1 MKKTAKNIVKKSIA
15 RKLIISFLLIL
26 IIPVAVLAASAYRS
40 AASSVENQMME
51 SAEGN
56 VQILNNMIDDRIGT
70 FTKSSAYFSEW
81 ATNAKFKEKN
91 QTEMKDRFKQ
101 FIESNDKAAAVF
113 SSSKDGTFTRYP
125 HADMP
130 ADFNPLERNWYQEAM
145 ENKGQTI
152 ITDPYQ
158 SISNKKMV
166 VTMARAAQDGS
177 GVVAIDIKIDD
188 LITMTKEVNI
198 GKEGYAFILSKNKK
212 AVAYSNEKSGAAVS
226 GKWVDTLYSG
236 EKGDFEYTMSGK
248 AKKMAYVTNEATGW
262 KISGTMSV
270 DEIKDAARPVL
281 ITAIIIL
288 AIAVAAGMVF
298 IYFVIRSITKPL
310 KRLAASAEKI
320 RSGDLTETIQVSSQ
334 DELGVLSK
342 SFNHMTDSLRTLI
355 QGIQDSVEH
364 VASSSE
370 ELTASAEQTSKA
382 TEHIT
387 LAIEQF
393 SNGTED
399 QSESIEKATAQV
411 NEMKDGLSDLAEAAA
426 VVTETSIESAEI
438 SGAGER
444 LVKKTAGQMDTI
456 DQSVSKAE
464 QVVKGLEHKSQD
476 ITSILRVI
484 NGIADQTNLLAL
496 NAAIEAARAGEYGR
510 GFSVVA
516 EEVRK
521 LAVQSADSAKEI
533 ETLIHEIVK
542 EIHTSLGMLESVN
555 HEVKSGLQLT
565 DETEKSFRDISVKTN
580 QIAGELQN
588 MNATVEQLSA
598 GSQEVS
604 NASEDIAAVS
614 RQSAAG
620 IQDIAA
626 SAEEQ
631 LASME
636 EISSSAVTLEKMAEE
651 LRKLTKRFK
660 ISF

>member
-1 MKKTAKNIVKKSIA
+1 M
-15 RKLIISFLLIL
+15 SFLLIL
-26 IIPVAVLAASAYRS
+26 LIPVAVLAASAYRS

-81 ATNAKFKEKN
+81 ATSAKFKEKN
-91 QTEMKDRFKQ
+91 QTEMKERFKQ
-101 FIESNDKAAAVF
+101 FIESNDKAAAIF
-113 SSSKDGTFTRYP
+113 SSSKEGAFTRYP

-130 ADFNPLERNWYQEAM
+130 ADFNPLERSWYQEAM

-212 AVAYSNEKSGAAVS
+212 AVAYSNEKAGAAVS

-236 EKGDFEYTMSGK
+236 EKGDFEYTLNGK
-248 AKKMAYVTNEATGW
+248 AKKMAYVTNKATGW

-281 ITAIIIL
+281 TIAVIIL
-288 AIAVAAGMVF
+288 AIAVAAGMIF

-310 KRLAASAEKI
+310 KRLVASAERI
-320 RSGDLTETIQVSSQ
+320 SSGDLTETIDVSSK

-342 SFNHMTDSLRTLI
+342 SFNHMTDSLRSLI

-399 QSESIEKATAQV
+399 QSDSIDKATSQV
-411 NEMKDGLSDLAEAAA
+411 NDMKDGLSDLAEAAA

-438 SGAGER
+438 SVTGER
-444 LVKKTAGQMDTI
+444 LVKKTAGQMGTI
-456 DQSVSKAE
+456 DHSVSKAE
-464 QVVKGLEHKSQD
+464 QVVKGLELKSQD

-533 ETLIHEIVK
+533 ESLIHEIVK

-565 DETEKSFRDISVKTN
+565 DETEKSFRDISAKTN

-614 RQSAAG
+614 RQSAAS

-651 LRKLTKRFK
+651 LRGLTKRFK
-660 ISF
+660 INS

>member
-1 MKKTAKNIVKKSIA
+1 MKKTANAAKKSIA
-15 RKLIISFLLIL
+15 RRLITSFLLIL

-40 AASSVENQMME
+40 AASSVESQMME
-51 SAEGN
+51 SAKGN

-70 FTKSSAYFSEW
+70 FTKSSVYFSEW
-81 ATNAKFKEKN
+81 ATSGKFKKKN

-130 ADFNPLERNWYQEAM
+130 ADFNPLERSWYKEAM
-145 ENKGQTI
+145 ENKDKTI

-158 SISNKKMV
+158 SISNGKMV

-188 LITMTKEVNI
+188 LVTMTKEISI
-198 GKEGYAFILSKNKK
+198 GKKGYAFILSKNKK
-212 AVAYSNEKSGAAVS
+212 AVAYNGEKAGTTLS
-226 GKWVDTLYSG
+226 GKWIDTLYS
-236 EKGDFEYTMSGK
+236 EKKGDFEYMFNGN
-248 AKKMAYVTNEATGW
+248 AKKMAFVTNEATGW
-262 KISGTMSV
+262 KISGTMSA
-270 DEIKDAARPVL
+270 DEVKDAAKPVL
-281 ITAIIIL
+281 TMALIVLVI
-288 AIAVAAGMVF
+288 AIAAGIIF
-298 IYFVIRSITKPL
+298 GYFVIRSITKPL
-310 KRLAASAEKI
+310 KRLVASAEKI
-320 RSGDLTETIQVSSQ
+320 SAGDLTERIEVSSK

-342 SFNHMTDSLRTLI
+342 SFNHMTDSLRSLI

-387 LAIEQF
+387 YSIEQF
-393 SNGTED
+393 SDGTES
-399 QSESIEKATAQV
+399 QSDSIDRATEQV

-426 VVTETSIESAEI
+426 VITESSIESAEI
-438 SGAGER
+438 SGAGGQ
-444 LVKKTAGQMDTI
+444 LVRKTSGQMSTI
-456 DQSVSKAE
+456 DHSVREAE
-464 QVVKGLEHKSQD
+464 QVVKGLELKSKD

-521 LAVQSADSAKEI
+521 LAVQSAESAKEI

-555 HEVKSGLQLT
+555 HEVKNGLVLT

-604 NASEDIAAVS
+604 SASEDIAAVS
-614 RQSAAG
+614 KQSAAS

-631 LASME
+631 LASMQ

-651 LRKLTKRFK
+651 LRELTKRFT
-660 ISF
+660 ITS

>member
-1 MKKTAKNIVKKSIA
+1 MKKTAKNIAKKSIA
-15 RKLIISFLLIL
+15 RKLILSFLLIL
-26 IIPVAVLAASAYRS
+26 LIPVAVLAASAYRS

-81 ATNAKFKEKN
+81 ATSAKFKEKN
-91 QTEMKDRFKQ
+91 QTEMKERFKQ
-101 FIESNDKAAAVF
+101 FIESNDKAAAIF
-113 SSSKDGTFTRYP
+113 SSSKEGAFTRYP

-130 ADFNPLERNWYQEAM
+130 ADFNPLERSWYQEAM

-212 AVAYSNEKSGAAVS
+212 AVAYSNEQAGAAVS

-236 EKGDFEYTMSGK
+236 EKGDFEYTLNGK
-248 AKKMAYVTNEATGW
+248 AKKMAYVTNKATGW

-281 ITAIIIL
+281 TIAVIIL
-288 AIAVAAGMVF
+288 AIAVAAGMIF

-310 KRLAASAEKI
+310 KRLVASAERI
-320 RSGDLTETIQVSSQ
+320 SSGDLTETIDVSSK

-342 SFNHMTDSLRTLI
+342 SFNHMTDSLRSLI

-399 QSESIEKATAQV
+399 QSDSIDKATSQV
-411 NEMKDGLSDLAEAAA
+411 NDMKDGLSDLAEAAA

-438 SGAGER
+438 SVAGER
-444 LVKKTAGQMDTI
+444 LVKKTAGQMGTI
-456 DQSVSKAE
+456 DHSVSKAE
-464 QVVKGLEHKSQD
+464 QVVKGLELKSQD

-533 ETLIHEIVK
+533 ESLIHEIVK

-565 DETEKSFRDISVKTN
+565 DETEKSFRDISAKTN

-614 RQSAAG
+614 RQSAAS

-651 LRKLTKRFK
+651 LRGLTKRFK
-660 ISF
+660 INS

>member
-1 MKKTAKNIVKKSIA
+1 MKKTAKKIARKSIA
-15 RKLIISFLLIL
+15 KKLIISFLLIL
-26 IIPVAVLAASAYRS
+26 IIPVAVLAAGAYRS
-40 AASSVENQMME
+40 AASSVEKQMME

-56 VQILNNMIDDRIGT
+56 VQILNNMIDDRIGM

-81 ATNAKFKEKN
+81 ATSAKFKEKN
-91 QTEMKDRFKQ
+91 QTEMQERFKQ
-101 FIESNDKAAAVF
+101 FIESNDKASAVF
-113 SSSKDGTFTRYP
+113 SSSKEGTFTRYP

-130 ADFNPLERNWYQEAM
+130 ADFNPLERSWYQEAM

-152 ITDPYQ
+152 ITDPYE

-212 AVAYSNEKSGAAVS
+212 AVAYSDEKAGSAVS

-236 EKGDFEYTMSGK
+236 KKGVYEYTLNGK

-281 ITAIIIL
+281 TLAVIIL
-288 AIAVAAGMVF
+288 AIAIAAGMIF

-310 KRLAASAEKI
+310 KHLVASAEKI
-320 RSGDLTETIQVSSQ
+320 SSGDLTETIDVSSQ
-334 DELGVLSK
+334 DELGVLGK
-342 SFNHMTDSLRTLI
+342 SFNHMTDSLRSLI

-399 QSESIEKATAQV
+399 QSESIDKATAQV

-438 SGAGER
+438 SGVGER
-444 LVKKTAGQMDTI
+444 LVKKTAGQMGAI

-464 QVVKGLEHKSQD
+464 QVVQGLELKSQD
-476 ITSILRVI
+476 INSILRVI

-533 ETLIHEIVK
+533 ESLIHEIVK

-651 LRKLTKRFK
+651 LRELTKRFK
-660 ISF
+660 INS

>member
-1 MKKTAKNIVKKSIA
+1 MKKTAKKIARKSIA
-15 RKLIISFLLIL
+15 KKLIISFLLIL
-26 IIPVAVLAASAYRS
+26 IIPVAVLAAGAYRS
-40 AASSVENQMME
+40 AASSVEKQMME

-56 VQILNNMIDDRIGT
+56 VQILNNMIDDRIGM

-81 ATNAKFKEKN
+81 ATSAKFKEKN
-91 QTEMKDRFKQ
+91 QTEMQERFKQ
-101 FIESNDKAAAVF
+101 FIESNDKASAVF
-113 SSSKDGTFTRYP
+113 SSSKEGTFTRYP

-130 ADFNPLERNWYQEAM
+130 ADFNPLERSWYQEAM

-152 ITDPYQ
+152 ITDPYE

-166 VTMARAAQDGS
+166 VTMARAAQDES

-212 AVAYSNEKSGAAVS
+212 AVAYSDEKAGAAVS
-226 GKWVDTLYSG
+226 GKWVDTLFSG
-236 EKGDFEYTMSGK
+236 QKGDFEYTLNGK

-281 ITAIIIL
+281 TLAVIIL
-288 AIAVAAGMVF
+288 AIAIAAGMIF

-310 KRLAASAEKI
+310 KRLVASAEKI
-320 RSGDLTETIQVSSQ
+320 SSGDLTETIDVSSQ
-334 DELGVLSK
+334 DELGVLGK
-342 SFNHMTDSLRTLI
+342 SFNHMTDSLRSLI

-399 QSESIEKATAQV
+399 QSESIDKATAQV

-438 SGAGER
+438 SGAGEQ
-444 LVKKTAGQMDTI
+444 LVKKTAGQMGAI

-464 QVVKGLEHKSQD
+464 QVVQGLELKSQD

-533 ETLIHEIVK
+533 ESLIHEIVK

-651 LRKLTKRFK
+651 LRELTKRFK
-660 ISF
+660 INS

>member
-1 MKKTAKNIVKKSIA
+1 MKKTAKKIARKSIA
-15 RKLIISFLLIL
+15 KKLIISFLLIL
-26 IIPVAVLAASAYRS
+26 IIPVAVLAAGAYRS
-40 AASSVENQMME
+40 AASSVEKQMME

-56 VQILNNMIDDRIGT
+56 VQILNNMIDDRIGM

-81 ATNAKFKEKN
+81 ATSAKFKEKN
-91 QTEMKDRFKQ
+91 LTEMQERFKQ
-101 FIESNDKAAAVF
+101 FIESNDKASAVF
-113 SSSKDGTFTRYP
+113 SSSKEGTFTRYP

-130 ADFNPLERNWYQEAM
+130 ADFNPLERSWYQEAM

-152 ITDPYQ
+152 ITDPYE

-212 AVAYSNEKSGAAVS
+212 AVAYSDEKAGAAVS
-226 GKWVDTLYSG
+226 GKWVDTLFSG
-236 EKGDFEYTMSGK
+236 QKGDFEYTLNGK

-270 DEIKDAARPVL
+270 EEIKDAARPVL
-281 ITAIIIL
+281 TLAVIIL
-288 AIAVAAGMVF
+288 AIAIAAGMIF

-310 KRLAASAEKI
+310 KRLVASAEKI
-320 RSGDLTETIQVSSQ
+320 SSGDLTETIDVSSK
-334 DELGVLSK
+334 DELGVLGK
-342 SFNHMTDSLRTLI
+342 SFNHMTDSLRSLI

-399 QSESIEKATAQV
+399 QSESIDKATAQV

-438 SGAGER
+438 SDAGER
-444 LVKKTAGQMDTI
+444 LVKKTAGQMGAI

-464 QVVKGLEHKSQD
+464 QVVQGLELKSQD

-533 ETLIHEIVK
+533 ESLIHEIVK

-651 LRKLTKRFK
+651 LRELTKRFK
-660 ISF
+660 INS

>member
-1 MKKTAKNIVKKSIA
+1 MKKTAKKIARKSIA
-15 RKLIISFLLIL
+15 KKLIISFLLIL
-26 IIPVAVLAASAYRS
+26 LIPVAVLAAGAYRS
-40 AASSVENQMME
+40 AASSVEKQMME

-56 VQILNNMIDDRIGT
+56 VQILNNMIDDRIGM

-81 ATNAKFKEKN
+81 ATSAKFKEKN
-91 QTEMKDRFKQ
+91 QTEMQERFKQ
-101 FIESNDKAAAVF
+101 FIESNDKASAVF
-113 SSSKDGTFTRYP
+113 SSSKEGTFTRYP

-130 ADFNPLERNWYQEAM
+130 ADFNPLERSWYQEAM

-152 ITDPYQ
+152 ITDPYE

-212 AVAYSNEKSGAAVS
+212 AVAYSDEKAGAAVS

-236 EKGDFEYTMSGK
+236 QKGDYEYTLNGK

-281 ITAIIIL
+281 TLAVIIL
-288 AIAVAAGMVF
+288 AIAIAAGMIF

-310 KRLAASAEKI
+310 KRLVASAEKI
-320 RSGDLTETIQVSSQ
+320 SSGDLTETIDVSSQ
-334 DELGVLSK
+334 DELGVLGK
-342 SFNHMTDSLRTLI
+342 SFNHMTGSLRSLI

-399 QSESIEKATAQV
+399 QSESIDKATAQV

-438 SGAGER
+438 SGAGEQ
-444 LVKKTAGQMDTI
+444 LVKKTAGQMGAI

-464 QVVKGLEHKSQD
+464 QVVQGLELKSQD

-533 ETLIHEIVK
+533 ESLIHEIVK

-651 LRKLTKRFK
+651 LRELTKRFK
-660 ISF
+660 INS